1 MFAPA
6 LQSAFQSSQVLFIY
20 IALDAIDHFKASSF
34 MVLNMKKN
42 VIVAFSYNYN
52 LLYCTVIW
60 WWSAFFQYLLV
71 QCELAFTAKSNIV

>member
-20 IALDAIDHFKASSF
+20 IALDAIDCFKSSSF
-34 MVLNMKKN
+34 MVLNMKK
-42 VIVAFSYNYN
+42 IYN

-71 QCELAFTAKSNIV
+71 QCELAFTAKSNKV